1 MFNKKISLILI
12 TLVFMLSLSVVSAAD
27 SNSTDDIIAGEVDE
41 EPPSVEDI
49 VLSTDDST
57 PAQDNE
63 ADYSLNG
70 SDVSM
75 YYKGESSYYVTLLN
89 GTDPVEG
96 ANVTFDLNG
105 VSYVNTT
112 DSTGKASLLLDLQP
126 GTYTISAVFG
136 NITSTNKIKVL
147 PVITGKDVVKTYSS
161 SKKYYATFFDS
172 QGNRLSNTYVKFK
185 LNGKTY
191 SVKTNSRGVAGL
203 KLNLKVGNYVI
214 YAIHPNGY
222 QISNK
227 ITVKSSIVA
236 SNLKKYYHS
245 SKRFTAT
252 FYGPDGKP
260 LSGKTIVFKIKGY
273 TYTKKTNS
281 KGVATLKIQS
291 TPGLYKIKSI
301 NKKTGE
307 SKTNYIKVISPLSIE
322 TEKVFTGTTA
332 KFKVTLHKTSGALAK
347 DVKMT
352 VYIAGSK
359 KTVKTDSNGVATA
372 KFKLSNK
379 GTYTFRAVDPYT
391 GYSLSKSVRVYLAS
405 IKAYDIGAIDDQA
418 SSYSVT
424 LLNQDGSLA
433 KYTYVQITLNGEVHK
448 VKTNSKGV
456 ATINFKL
463 HTGKYKVVCKD
474 LKTGY
479 QITKKITVVTDRMG
493 MKFNQYGVSED
504 GLTILAIGRP
514 SAPGDEKY
522 SYTFYMCEL
531 ERTCPGCHGHNLY
544 WSIFYAVDEYT
555 DQGYFPATGNK
566 EGSSCEGAIVC
577 ADCDMDFSI
586 FGNEHWYSN
595 QHHMN
600 VIYGPVKTTKE
611 MAYLLKSGNYVRI

>member
-12 TLVFMLSLSVVSAAD
+12 TLVFMLSLSVVSATD

-41 EPPSVEDI
+41 EPPSVDDI
-49 VLSTDDST
+49 VLSTDESE
-57 PAQDNE
+57 PVQVNE
-63 ADYSLNG
+63 TNYSLDG

-75 YYKGESSYYVTLLN
+75 YYKGGSSYYVTLLN
-89 GTDPVEG
+89 GTDPVDG
-96 ANVTFDLNG
+96 ANVTFNLNG
-105 VSYVNTT
+105 VSYVKTT

-147 PVITGKDVVKTYSS
+147 RVITGKDVVKTYSS

-391 GYSLSKSVRVYLAS
+391 GYSLSKSIRVYLAS

-463 HTGKYKVVCKD
+463 HTGKYNVVCKD
-474 LKTGY
+474 LRTDY
-479 QITKKITVVTDRMG
+479 QITKKITVVEDRMG
-493 MKFNQYGVSED
+493 IHYNQYGVSFD
-504 GLTILAIGRP
+504 GLTILAIGRQSAIGDP
-514 SAPGDEKY
+514 SGY
-522 SYTFYMCEL
+522 SWYMCEFK
-531 ERTCPGCHGHNLY
+531 RTCPYCHSHNLY

-555 DQGYFPATGNK
+555 DQGYFPATGLK

-586 FGNEHWYSN
+586 FGNEHVYSN
-595 QHHMN
+595 PHHLNM
-600 VIYGPVKTTKE
+600 IYGPEKSTKE

>member
-12 TLVFMLSLSVVSAAD
+12 TLVFMLSLSVVSATD

-41 EPPSVEDI
+41 EPPSVDDI
-49 VLSTDDST
+49 VLSTDESE
-57 PAQDNE
+57 PVQVNE
-63 ADYSLNG
+63 TNYSLDG

-75 YYKGESSYYVTLLN
+75 YYKGGSSYYVTLLN
-89 GTDPVEG
+89 GTDPVDG
-96 ANVTFDLNG
+96 ANVTFNLNG
-105 VSYVNTT
+105 VSYVKTT

-281 KGVATLKIQS
+281 KGVASLKIYS

-301 NKKTGE
+301 NKRTGE
-307 SKTNYIKVISPLSIE
+307 SKTNYIKVISPLSL
-322 TEKVFTGTTA
+322 
-332 KFKVTLHKTSGALAK
+332 TLLQT
-347 DVKMT
+347 
-352 VYIAGSK
+352 
-359 KTVKTDSNGVATA
+359 
-372 KFKLSNK
+372 
-379 GTYTFRAVDPYT
+379 RAVPIPPKPKILIPYNT
-391 GYSLSKSVRVYLAS
+391 APLLSAKHELP
-405 IKAYDIGAIDDQA
+405 DD
-418 SSYSVT
+418 
-424 LLNQDGSLA
+424 N
-433 KYTYVQITLNGEVHK
+433 
-448 VKTNSKGV
+448 KTHEDNTD
-456 ATINFKL
+456 ANNFTNFKL
-463 HTGKYKVVCKD
+463 IK
-474 LKTGY
+474 
-479 QITKKITVVTDRMG
+479 
-493 MKFNQYGVSED
+493 
-504 GLTILAIGRP
+504 
-514 SAPGDEKY
+514 
-522 SYTFYMCEL
+522 
-531 ERTCPGCHGHNLY
+531 
-544 WSIFYAVDEYT
+544 
-555 DQGYFPATGNK
+555 
-566 EGSSCEGAIVC
+566 
-577 ADCDMDFSI
+577 
-586 FGNEHWYSN
+586 
-595 QHHMN
+595 
-600 VIYGPVKTTKE
+600 
-611 MAYLLKSGNYVRI
+611 YLLKIQPTDAFLFYKQKINLSIGFKKCYEFVHRLMQ

>member
-12 TLVFMLSLSVVSAAD
+12 TLVFMLSLSVVSATD

-63 ADYSLNG
+63 DEYSLNG

-136 NITSTNKIKVL
+136 NIKVL
-147 PVITGKDVVKTYSS
+147 PVIIGKDVVKTYSS

-281 KGVATLKIQS
+281 KGVASLKIYS

-352 VYIAGSK
+352 VYIAGS

-463 HTGKYKVVCKD
+463 HTGKYNVVCKD

-479 QITKKITVVTDRMG
+479 QITKKITVVEDRMG
-493 MKFNQYGVSED
+493 IHYNQYGVSFD
-504 GLTILAIGRP
+504 GLTILAIGRQ
-514 SAPGDEKY
+514 SAKGDPRGY
-522 SYTFYMCEL
+522 SWYMCEF
-531 ERTCPGCHGHNLY
+531 ERTCPYCHSHNLY

-555 DQGYFPATGNK
+555 NQGYFPATGRN
-566 EGSSCEGAIVC
+566 EGSSCEGAILC
-577 ADCDMDFSI
+577 AVCDMDFSI
-586 FGNEHWYSN
+586 FGNEHVNSN
-595 QHHMN
+595 QHHLNM
-600 VIYGPVKTTKE
+600 IYGPEKSTKE